1 MATYS
6 KHKLSG
12 STDGRFIDI
21 AATSSP
27 GTTIHQADPTLLDEI
42 VLCAVNDDSSDRT
55 LNIQF
60 GDNADVLPFTI
71 PAGAGVVL
79 VIPQEAHCLLT
90 NSLVVRGYADAAN
103 KIWVGGC
110 VNRIT
115 N

>member
-6 KHKLSG
+6 KQKLSG
-12 STDGRFIDI
+12 STDGRFVKV

-27 GTTIHQADPTLLDEI
+27 GTTIHTADASLLDEI
-42 VLCAVNDDSSDRT
+42 ILSAINDDTADHT
-55 LNIQF
+55 LYLQF

-71 PAGAGVVL
+71 PAGAGIMSIV
-79 VIPQEAHCLLT
+79 PQEAHCLLT
-90 NSLVVRGYADAAN
+90 NSLVVRAYADAAN
-103 KIWVGGC
+103 KIWIGGC